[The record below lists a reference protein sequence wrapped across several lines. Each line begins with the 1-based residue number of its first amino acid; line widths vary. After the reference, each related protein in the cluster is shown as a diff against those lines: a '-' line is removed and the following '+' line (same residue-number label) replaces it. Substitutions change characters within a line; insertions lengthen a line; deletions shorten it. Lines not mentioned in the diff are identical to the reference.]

1 MLTRGLVR
9 TVRGGPGLSCSY
21 RSLSSLTQRPRALLF
36 ARAPGP
42 FSLCPLEY
50 GRVSRRAMSSTEAV
64 QAVNGILVQVLGS
77 YPVTSMAEA
86 LAYVHDTTGC
96 SWAGT
101 IVGAAVFLRFGLL
114 LPAQVTSQKVAA
126 KRVLLHKEMDSQ
138 LIPELQRATA
148 FLSKE
153 RGWSEEMA
161 KKKFNRAQRLMVK
174 EKIIEKNCAASKLF
188 LPFMIQIPIW
198 ITLSLAVRRLLSVQL
213 IPEEAIMVRFLELS
227 REGTMAF
234 PNLTLADPTFI
245 LPLTV
250 GLGFLLNNEI
260 NASRHHQDIIPKGF
274 LTIAPNIVRVFSL
287 WMTFVATI
295 VPSAI
300 ALYWSASSLAALA
313 VTLIAMSPR
322 FRALVRIPKIPEY
335 PDKPYSNV
343 WINWGNKLRRLR
355 ARFQRNKE

>member
-1 MLTRGLVR
+1 
-9 TVRGGPGLSCSY
+9 
-21 RSLSSLTQRPRALLF
+21 
-36 ARAPGP
+36 
-42 FSLCPLEY
+42 
-50 GRVSRRAMSSTEAV
+50 MSSTEAV

-198 ITLSLAVRRLLSVQL
+198 ITLSLAVR
-213 IPEEAIMVRFLELS
+213 FLELS